1 MDIKLKFDTAKVT
14 KKLLKNMGKLQ
25 PILNN
30 QVIKDSNYYAPLVHR
45 DLQSSAIKGTDMN
58 SKKVTWAIPYA
69 HRLYNGVSFNF
80 TKTDNTNAQ
89 AKWFEVAKAKKKKEW
104 IRMLNNANNR

>member
-1 MDIKLKFDTAKVT
+1 MDIKLKFDTQKVT

-30 QVIKDSNYYAPLVHR
+30 QVIKDSNYYAPKDVGT
-45 DLQSSAIKGTDMN
+45 LQSSAIKGTDMN
-58 SKKVTWAIPYA
+58 SKTVKWATPYA
-69 HRLYNGVSFNF
+69 HRLYNGLDFQFSKDENP
-80 TKTDNTNAQ
+80 NAQ